1 MEAVAVMKIR
11 TGDLVKKKENG
22 RTNNETREMS
32 FREEVAAIM
41 RKDGASEAFIKR
53 ELTDSAVRGAL
64 KNNFSAESLA
74 WVLLQ

>member
-74 WVLLQ
+74 WALLQ

>member
-1 MEAVAVMKIR
+1 MESVAVMKIR

-74 WVLLQ
+74 WALLQ

>member
-1 MEAVAVMKIR
+1 MEAVARIEIR
-11 TGDLVKKKENG
+11 TGNLVKKKDNC

-32 FREEVAAIM
+32 FREEVATIM

-74 WVLLQ
+74 WALLQ